1 MEFTKPPF
9 LGVKL
14 SKSVIVKGDKN
25 TSETDCKLFESLTKD
40 FGPIEKIFPVD
51 DPVSIDHKNLIVE
64 FKDDSNSFRA
74 TIANGAH
81 RGWWR
86 GCL

>member
-81 RGWWR
+81 RG
-86 GCL
+86 